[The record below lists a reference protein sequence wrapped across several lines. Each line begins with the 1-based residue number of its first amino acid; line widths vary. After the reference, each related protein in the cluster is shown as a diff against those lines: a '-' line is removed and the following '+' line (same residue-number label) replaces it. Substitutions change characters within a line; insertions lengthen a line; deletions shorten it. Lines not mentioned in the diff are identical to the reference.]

1 MLDFLIPN
9 NYCWL
14 AISGHVFSPI
24 TQYKFLTIRIFFFW
38 HSCHFQKLLI
48 LCFWLSVPP
57 VSKDFK
63 AKFHLSFRSMDQNHG
78 VPRKKCEIEINYFW
92 LIQISFGEL
101 FFLTLLLLLF
111 FLLLR
116 FCPFLWMK
124 YNKVKNE
131 KYLFWLRKL
140 FPNNSSGNSQCQQYW
155 CILYNSPHFWHSA
168 VVSREGKSP
177 INQSD
182 RRFKRKR
189 KFHFFL

>member
-63 AKFHLSFRSMDQNHG
+63 AKFHLSFRSMHQNHG
-78 VPRKKCEIEINYFW
+78 VYCKKCEIEINYFW

-101 FFLTLLLLLF
+101 FFLLYYNYCSCFCWDFVLF
-111 FLLLR
+111 CEWNTTKLK
-116 FCPFLWMK
+116 MK
-124 YNKVKNE
+124 N
-131 KYLFWLRKL
+131 
-140 FPNNSSGNSQCQQYW
+140 
-155 CILYNSPHFWHSA
+155 I
-168 VVSREGKSP
+168 
-177 INQSD
+177 
-182 RRFKRKR
+182 
-189 KFHFFL
+189 FFG